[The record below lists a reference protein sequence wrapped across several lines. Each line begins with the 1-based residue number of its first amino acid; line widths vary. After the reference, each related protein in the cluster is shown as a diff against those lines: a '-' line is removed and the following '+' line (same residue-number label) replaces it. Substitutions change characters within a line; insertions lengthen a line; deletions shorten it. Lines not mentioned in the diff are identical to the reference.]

1 MIIIMTLVAIFIEDC
16 VACHDCSG
24 CIEKTQLGAKIDS
37 LDDMKKLISSQIP
50 SRETIET
57 EGLFVEAFM
66 FSLQLAVL
74 CYLDTLLTSLVVD
87 KLNGEQT
94 AKNKELAAQGLA
106 NGAVTLFGGLPG
118 AQATIRSVLI
128 LKEGATMRL
137 AGISAGIFVIIEM
150 LLLQKLVKLIPQ
162 AVFCGILFKVR
173 ILYQSQPV
181 TSGDISRART
191 REWGVGEQCHLRLSL
206 ATPY

>member
-1 MIIIMTLVAIFIEDC
+1 
-16 VACHDCSG
+16 
-24 CIEKTQLGAKIDS
+24 
-37 LDDMKKLISSQIP
+37 
-50 SRETIET
+50 
-57 EGLFVEAFM
+57 M
-66 FSLQLAVL
+66 FSLQLAML